1 MATSAASCRAS
12 RGDGTRIISGIAPA
26 TSANCTDLA
35 AGVLGEGTLQAR
47 YIRGAFDDKP
57 FTLGKYESVRIR
69 VAIAE
74 LAANGGAPMGFY
86 TAFKDPEARREI
98 VRYYGFLRRHETLYR
113 GEPAAR

>member
-1 MATSAASCRAS
+1 RDEDYLWYSTGDAA
-12 RGDGTRIISGIAPA
+12 
-26 TSANCTDLA
+26 NHTDLE

-86 TAFKDPEARREI
+86 TAFEDPEARRAI
-98 VRYYGFLRRHETLYR
+98 IRYYSFLRRNESLYR
-113 GEPAAR
+113 VNRFYAEVLLLYPRSRV